1 MTERAYSELLPVP
14 PERCFRPAWLCV
26 LQLLFSIF
34 MKKKKKKKIAPNIKL
49 LLEGIKVLLKP
60 AFYSA
65 GIKSWGVC
73 VLGFLGCFNK
83 GERESDE

>member
-34 MKKKKKKKIAPNIKL
+34 MKKKKIALNIKL

-65 GIKSWGVC
+65 GIKSWGVR

-83 GERESDE
+83 GEREIDE